1 MTFIH
6 LRHGGLQYGEEAVKE
21 GGGGPG
27 AGGMQDI
34 FDMFTGG
41 GGRRQPR
48 ERRGENVVHRLKV
61 SLEEVYNGGTRC
73 AHVSNVPLC
82 WLPCPFNALLTNG

>member
-1 MTFIH
+1 V
-6 LRHGGLQYGEEAVKE
+6 QYGEDAVKE
-21 GGGGPG
+21 GAGGGGG

-41 GGRRQPR
+41 GGRRGQPR

-73 AHVSNVPLC
+73 AAGPQRRHC
-82 WLPCPFNALLTNG
+82 LLAEDPA

>member
-1 MTFIH
+1 M
-6 LRHGGLQYGEEAVKE
+6 KE

-41 GGRRQPR
+41 GGRRQTR

-73 AHVSNVPLC
+73 ALFSKSSCGTGCVSLQYTLHEQHSDWC
-82 WLPCPFNALLTNG
+82 CKG

>member
-1 MTFIH
+1 M
-6 LRHGGLQYGEEAVKE
+6 QYGEEAVKE
-21 GGGGPG
+21 GGGPGGG

-41 GGRRQPR
+41 GGGRRGQPR

-73 AHVSNVPLC
+73 GAQSLEGLHTSGCEYLC
-82 WLPCPFNALLTNG
+82 GERC